1 MCTEANPIIFK
12 SLNVGKQL
20 DKPHLECPV
29 GHLKPFGSVNKIKT
43 IGGNIQMLSNW
54 LYNDDV
60 CTFEKEDSSWEL
72 HEAQCFITV
81 CERCESEVKI

>member
-1 MCTEANPIIFK
+1 M
-12 SLNVGKQL
+12 
-20 DKPHLECPV
+20 

-60 CTFEKEDSSWEL
+60 CTYEKEGSSWEL
-72 HEAQCFITV
+72 HESQCFITV
-81 CERCESEVKI
+81 CERCELEVKI

>member
-1 MCTEANPIIFK
+1 MCTEANPIILK

-54 LYNDDV
+54 FYNYDV
-60 CTFEKEDSSWEL
+60 CVYEKGDNS
-72 HEAQCFITV
+72 
-81 CERCESEVKI
+81 

>member
-1 MCTEANPIIFK
+1 MAANPIIFK

-20 DKPHLECPV
+20 DEPYLECPV
-29 GHLKPFGSVNKIKT
+29 GHLKPFGSANKIKT

-60 CTFEKEDSSWEL
+60 CTCESEDGSGEL
-72 HEAQCFITV
+72 CKAKCFITA
-81 CERCESEVKI
+81 CGRWESEVKI